1 MKISNLNHNDWNES
15 GQNEAPKLVEPDKL
29 MRMEM
34 RRGGRKKASMTYNS
48 YEDYLL
54 IDKLKPDETEPEM
67 VGVKVLLPDQERQ
80 IINDDA
86 SFWQKTHSSI
96 EREMD
101 LEQHKTE
108 KREQMNMRTL
118 EWMYNL
124 PIDKQE

>member
-1 MKISNLNHNDWNES
+1 
-15 GQNEAPKLVEPDKL
+15 
-29 MRMEM
+29 
-34 RRGGRKKASMTYNS
+34 MTYNS
-48 YEDYLL
+48 YEYYLL
-54 IDKLKPDETEPEM
+54 IDKLKPDEIEPEM

-86 SFWQKTHSSI
+86 SFWQKTHSSV

-101 LEQHKTE
+101 LEQRETE